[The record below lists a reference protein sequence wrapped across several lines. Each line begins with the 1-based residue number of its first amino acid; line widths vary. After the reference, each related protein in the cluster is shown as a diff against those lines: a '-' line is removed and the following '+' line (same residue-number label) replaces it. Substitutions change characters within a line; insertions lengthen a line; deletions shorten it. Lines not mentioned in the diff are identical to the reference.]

1 MRVAVTWPCN
11 VTYNSFFIVGQLL
24 VKSLIGHVEVTANP
38 GDAALRIHVGTP
50 EPEQAWMYNYRPEDL
65 IFYTFAEA
73 SAIPQSWVEAFDR
86 CREVWVPSRFTAD
99 VLAAAG
105 VRAPLRVVPLGLDA
119 DAAAV
124 PPPQAPESDVFT
136 VMWQGV
142 TCRTRLA
149 DGSVVDGDRKR
160 GHLVESAFGRAQ
172 LPSARLILKS
182 IPLGRLRFDWRT
194 DSVWEICEVFSG
206 SATRALD
213 DTVDLFVWPTRGEAF
228 GLLPLEKLARGIPC
242 LVTNWSG
249 VREYLDDFPG
259 HALDCFA
266 LEDVSYNNERAQMA
280 NVDEDGLVAAIRDR
294 YERRHEAR
302 ASRAALAEK
311 TIDLWNFRRTMLP
324 LVRDAVEEISARA

>member
-11 VTYNSFFIVGQLL
+11 VTYNSFFIVGRLL

-38 GDAALRIHVGTP
+38 GDADLRIHVGTP
-50 EPEQAWMYNYRPEDL
+50 EPEQAWMYNYRPGDL

-73 SAIPQSWVEAFDR
+73 SAIPRSWVEAFDR
-86 CREVWVPSRFTAD
+86 CREVWVPSRFTAG

-105 VRAPLRVVPLGLDA
+105 VRAPLRVIPLGLDA
-119 DAAAV
+119 DAV

-142 TCRTRLA
+142 ICRTRLE
-149 DGSVVDGDRKR
+149 DGSVIDGDRKR
-160 GHLVESAFGRAQ
+160 GHLVESAFERAK
-172 LPSARLILKS
+172 LPAARLVLKS
-182 IPLGRLRFDWRT
+182 IPLRHLRFDRRA
-194 DSVWEICEVFSG
+194 DPVWEICEVFSA

-213 DTVDLFVWPTRGEAF
+213 AAADLFVWPTRGEAF
-228 GLLPLEKLARGIPC
+228 GLLPLEKLARGVPC

-249 VREYLDDFPG
+249 VREYLDDFPE
-259 HALDCFA
+259 HALDCFT
-266 LEDVSYNNERAQMA
+266 LEDVSYNNVRAQMA
-280 NVDEDGLVAAIRDR
+280 DVDEDGLVAAIRER

-311 TIDLWNFRRTMLP
+311 TLDLWNFRRTMLP
-324 LVRDAVEEISARA
+324 LVRDAVDEVFARA